1 MNKETLHRHLIQ
13 LLKNGYGED
22 EIRSL
27 VIAPHALIDQVIAEF
42 HQQQK
47 TTVRQQRSQQAQ
59 ATYAMRLKH

>member
-13 LLKNGYGED
+13 LLNNGYSED

-42 HQQQK
+42 RQQQQ
-47 TTVRQQRSQQAQ
+47 TITRQQRSQQSQ
-59 ATYAMRLKH
+59 AAFAMRLKH